1 MEEKKILEILVDWN
15 YWGNYKE
22 EFIRR
27 EMYFEKLK
35 KFLQGR
41 EAIVVKGVRRSGKSS
56 IIYKF
61 VKELT
66 QDPKDVLII
75 NFEDPRFPPEITLE
89 DLNRIYETFLK
100 HVNPNPKYIVLDEVQ
115 YVEKWEKFVRFL
127 VDSKNIKVF
136 VSGSSSKLLSEEY
149 ASVLTGRH
157 LDVEVYPLSFKE
169 FLSFKNFEISDEID
183 LIKNRFVLANLLNE
197 YLKFGGFPQVVL
209 SENEKRKEELLRTYF
224 FGIVTRDVA
233 KRFKV
238 KKLAQ
243 LEALAKIYVSN
254 IATIQSFTE
263 LKKYLNL
270 SVDSV
275 ERFSKYLEIARLF
288 LFLSNFR
295 HSVKKQVRSMRKI
308 YCIDTGFYSTL
319 SFKLL
324 ESMGKIMENVVAIEL
339 FRRREF
345 NPNLEIFYVRN
356 NYEVDFVVKE
366 GTEVKQLIQVTYA
379 SNKDEIEG
387 REINALIKASKLLN
401 CKNLLVITWDYE
413 DEAIVENK
421 RIVFKPL
428 WKWLLM

>member
-1 MEEKKILEILVDWN
+1 MEERKILEILVDWN

-66 QDPKDVLII
+66 KDSKEALII

-100 HVNPNPKYIVLDEVQ
+100 HINPNPKYIVLDEVQ

-136 VSGSSSKLLSEEY
+136 VTGSSSKLLSEEY

-157 LDVEVYPLSFKE
+157 LDIEVFPLSFKE

-183 LIKNRFVLANLLNE
+183 LIKNRFALANLLNE

-224 FGIVTRDVA
+224 FDIITRDVA
-233 KRFKV
+233 KRFKI

-254 IATIQSFTE
+254 IATIQSFTK

-295 HSVKKQVRSMRKI
+295 HSVKKQVRSMKKV

-319 SFKLL
+319 GFKFL
-324 ESMGKIMENVVAIEL
+324 ESVSKIMENVVAIEL
-339 FRRREF
+339 FRRKEF
-345 NPNLEIFYVRN
+345 NPNIEIFYLRN

-366 GTEVKQLIQVTYA
+366 GKEVKQLIQVTYA
-379 SNKDEIEG
+379 SNKDEVER
-387 REINALIKASKLLN
+387 REINALIKASELLN
-401 CKNLLVITWDYE
+401 CKNLLVVTWDYE
-413 DEAIVENK
+413 DEVIVENK
-421 RIVFKPL
+421 RVTFNPI
-428 WKWLLM
+428 WKWLLT